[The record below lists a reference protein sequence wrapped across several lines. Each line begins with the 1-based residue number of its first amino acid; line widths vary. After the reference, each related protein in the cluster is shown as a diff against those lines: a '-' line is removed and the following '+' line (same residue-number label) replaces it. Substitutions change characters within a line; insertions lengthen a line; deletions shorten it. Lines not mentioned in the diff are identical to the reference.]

1 MMKIKTKQQQID
13 LKAPKLNNTSHVKK
27 PCKIA
32 ETLQKRHQPSE
43 RFFTCRDR
51 KDIAFSIYYLMS
63 VKIKVNIAVDNVK
76 EILSSNISK
85 MKKIQSKSMFVM
97 STEAMF
103 KITSIF
109 RNIKMGA
116 SRNKLNYQYFWKTR
130 SLCYSPISKYQ
141 IAAIRSAFQQTNIQS
156 VFGFA
161 WKSREC

>member
-1 MMKIKTKQQQID
+1 MMKMKTKQQQID
-13 LKAPKLNNTSHVKK
+13 LKAPILNNTLHVKK

-76 EILSSNISK
+76 EILSSNISI

>member
-1 MMKIKTKQQQID
+1 M
-13 LKAPKLNNTSHVKK
+13 NNTLHVKK

-63 VKIKVNIAVDNVK
+63 VKVNIAVDNVK

-85 MKKIQSKSMFVM
+85 MKKIQSKSMFAM

-116 SRNKLNYQYFWKTR
+116 SRDKLNYQYFWKTR

-141 IAAIRSAFQQTNIQS
+141 IAAIRSAFQ
-156 VFGFA
+156 
-161 WKSREC
+161 